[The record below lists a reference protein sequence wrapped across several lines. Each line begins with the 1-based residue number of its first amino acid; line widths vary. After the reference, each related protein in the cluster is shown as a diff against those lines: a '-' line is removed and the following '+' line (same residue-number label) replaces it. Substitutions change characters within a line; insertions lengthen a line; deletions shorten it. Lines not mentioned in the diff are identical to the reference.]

1 MTPTSFL
8 IFAGAGILAGIL
20 AGFLGIGGGTVLV
33 PLLLALG
40 YDYPQAIATSSLS
53 IVITASSGTLQN
65 WHQNTF
71 NSKRVLMIG
80 LPALVTAQIGVYFT
94 KLFPDYW
101 LKAAFG
107 ILLLVNIYL
116 VQLRKFLKSQQQQ
129 DIQTIGSNKDSVSW
143 VSQSSI
149 TSIATGS
156 LAGILAGLF
165 GIGGGVIMVP
175 LQILLLGETIKT
187 AIQTSLAVVVITST
201 SACLGHAVND
211 NVLWIEG
218 LILGI
223 GGFGGAQISTR
234 FLPKLSNEV
243 VTLTFQIYLGM
254 LSIYFFWKAWQS
266 YSGIEV

>member
-1 MTPTSFL
+1 MTSTSFL
-8 IFAGAGILAGIL
+8 IFAGAGIFAGIL

-53 IVITASSGTLQN
+53 IVITAASGTLQN
-65 WHQNTF
+65 WHQKTL
-71 NSKRVLMIG
+71 SWKRVLMIG
-80 LPALVTAQIGVYFT
+80 LPALVTAQIGVYLT
-94 KLFPDYW
+94 KLFPDYG

-116 VQLRKFLKSQQQQ
+116 VQLRKLIKNKQQQ
-129 DIQTIGSNKDSVSW
+129 DLQEIATKRDSFSWINKSTV
-143 VSQSSI
+143 
-149 TSIATGS
+149 TSIATGG

-187 AIQTSLAVVVITST
+187 AIQTSLAVVVITSI
-201 SACLGHAVND
+201 SACLGHAVD
-211 NVLWIEG
+211 GNVLWIEG
-218 LILGI
+218 LLLGI
-223 GGFGGAQISTR
+223 GGFAGAQISTR
-234 FLPKLSNEV
+234 FLPKLPNQV
-243 VTLTFQIYLGM
+243 VSLTFQTYLAM

-266 YSGIEV
+266 YTV